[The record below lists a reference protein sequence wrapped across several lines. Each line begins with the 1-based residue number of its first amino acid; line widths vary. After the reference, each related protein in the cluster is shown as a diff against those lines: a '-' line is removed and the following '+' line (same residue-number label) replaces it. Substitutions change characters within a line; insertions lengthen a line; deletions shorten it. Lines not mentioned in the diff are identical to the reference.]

1 MASRPLTATAPHLDA
16 RGLLWT
22 LVRTDFKVR
31 YHRTWLGF
39 LWALL
44 KPISLLLVLLA
55 IFSSVFPG
63 EPDFRLNLVLSLF
76 LWDFFAEST
85 KVGVISLQAK
95 GFLIA
100 KTNLPR
106 WIVVVT
112 SISNPLITLAIY
124 SVIMMVVLAVAGR
137 PPSLPA
143 LALLLFYIAQLC
155 AISIGIS
162 LAGSV
167 LFLRFRD
174 VNQIWE
180 VITSA
185 GFFLTPIV
193 FPIGVLP
200 HRYHLLLY
208 AWPPTP
214 IIMFAR
220 ATLVARAPPSLRAHL
235 LLLAMALFILG
246 AGAAIYRR
254 QAPSIA
260 ERL

>member
-1 MASRPLTATAPHLDA
+1 MATPLTAPRLDV
-16 RGLLWT
+16 RGLIWT

-31 YHRTWLGF
+31 YHRTWFGF
-39 LWALL
+39 LWALF
-44 KPISLLLVLLA
+44 KPLSLLIVLLA
-55 IFSSVFPG
+55 IFSKVFPG

-85 KVGVISLQAK
+85 KVGVISLHQK

-112 SISNPLITLAIY
+112 SVSNPLITLAVY
-124 SVIMMVVLAVAGR
+124 AVIMIIVLAAVGR
-137 PPSLPA
+137 PPSPAA
-143 LALLLFYIAQLC
+143 LALFLVYIVHLC

-162 LAGSV
+162 LAASV

-220 ATLVARAPPSLRAHL
+220 ATLVARDPPSLRAHL
-235 LLLAMALFILG
+235 LLFAMALAILG
-246 AGAAIYRR
+246 IGALIYRR
-254 QAPSIA
+254 NAPRIA